1 MSAFN
6 LFKKSETKPKARKK
20 AEKPVAPETEAP
32 LATTPSAPVISLNSA
47 LLHAYVSEKATRLE
61 SFNKYMFKVA
71 RTANKPE
78 IKKAI
83 EARFGVSVIAVH
95 MVNMPSKTRTVG
107 RHVGSKSGFR
117 KAIVTLKKG
126 DSINS
131 AKA

>member
-6 LFKKSETKPKARKK
+6 LFKTATKPKARKK
-20 AEKPVAPETEAP
+20 AAKVVVPESEAISAAPVV
-32 LATTPSAPVISLNSA
+32 SAPRLSLNSG
-47 LLHAYVSEKATRLE
+47 LLHTYVSEKATRLE
-61 SFNKYMFKVA
+61 SFNKFMFKVA

-83 EARFGVSVIAVH
+83 EARFGVSVVAVH

-107 RHVGSKSGFR
+107 RYVGSKSGFR

-126 DSINS
+126 DTINS